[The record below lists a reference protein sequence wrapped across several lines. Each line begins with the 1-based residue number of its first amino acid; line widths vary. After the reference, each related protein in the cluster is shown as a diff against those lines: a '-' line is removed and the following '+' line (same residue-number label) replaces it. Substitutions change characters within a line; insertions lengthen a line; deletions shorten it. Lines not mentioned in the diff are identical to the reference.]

1 MFHFSRTVH
10 RRIPASGPGRQ
21 WHRLLVTA
29 ALLSSVV
36 NATSQSASPAED
48 RLPVLRSLVADPSP
62 AVRAE
67 ALRALARIP
76 TAEAA
81 DLALSVLDLP
91 MDAHLEYALWLTFN
105 DLSKPWIEALQS
117 GAWNVEGREN
127 QLAFALQALPPAQ
140 TAQVLQ
146 GVLGDQPLP
155 RDGSGPWIEAIGKA
169 GGPDSLKRLFQQ
181 VTSGDFDEP
190 TTVRAL
196 RALADA
202 SRLRQQLPT
211 PPLHHLPSLLES
223 TSPSVRLEALRLA
236 ALWKEVPGLV
246 LPILERVRSSS
257 ATPEERTT
265 AVETLRQVGGP
276 EALAGLQRLTG
287 ADSEAGVRRQAVLAW
302 AALDARAAMPVLL
315 ELVTSLNDEPAAL
328 TFWREAL
335 GVRGMGDLL
344 KETLPRTSLPEPVSR
359 AGMRAAREGGRDDVE
374 LVAALA
380 QAGGLTTDSADLTQ
394 SLLLDLAEEALAQG
408 DPHRGER
415 LYRRPDLACVTC
427 HAIGGVGGKVGPD
440 MTSIGASAPLDY
452 LVESLLLPHAKIK
465 EGYHSVIV
473 ETRDGEEY
481 TGTLAREDQEQLV
494 LRNAAGQELAL
505 VKSTLVSREMG
516 RLSLMP
522 SGLLEP
528 LNAGERRDLIAFL
541 SQLGKPGP
549 FDASQGGVARLW
561 RVANVVHTD
570 IQNNQAYW
578 FWKAPW
584 NHQRWMVVPTWVRG
598 HLTADLLEEATRAQA
613 WTSKVETVLATEM
626 ETAAHGPVRFQ
637 MIPTDAALWVEGR
650 PVPISDQG
658 PIMDLGAGRHRVVV
672 RLDPRRIPEVLRLE
686 ATGALFLLE

>member
-1 MFHFSRTVH
+1 MFHFSPTVH
-10 RRIPASGPGRQ
+10 RRIPATGPGQ

-29 ALLSSVV
+29 ALLSSV
-36 NATSQSASPAED
+36 ASALSQAASPADD
-48 RLPVLRSLVADPSP
+48 RLPVLRLLVADPSP

-91 MDAHLEYALWLTFN
+91 MDAHLDYALWLTFN
-105 DLSKPWIEALQS
+105 DLATSWIQSLQS
-117 GAWNVEGREN
+117 GEWKAEGREN

-146 GVLGDQPLP
+146 RVLGDQPLP
-155 RDGSGPWIEAIGKA
+155 RDGTGPWIEAIGKA

-181 VTSGDFDEP
+181 VTTGDFDEP
-190 TTVRAL
+190 AAVRAL
-196 RALADA
+196 RALAEA
-202 SRLRQQLPT
+202 ARFRQQLPAT
-211 PPLHHLPSLLES
+211 PLADFSSLLQ
-223 TSPSVRLEALRLA
+223 SPSEPVRLEALRLA

-246 LPILERVRSSS
+246 PPILERVRSSS
-257 ATPEERTT
+257 ATAEERTA
-265 AVETLRQVGGP
+265 AVETLRQLGGP
-276 EALAGLQRLTG
+276 EALAGLQRLAGTD
-287 ADSEAGVRRQAVLAW
+287 ADAGVRRQAVLAW
-302 AALDARAAMPVLL
+302 AALDARSAMPAVL
-315 ELVTSLNDEPAAL
+315 ELAASLSEEQAAL
-328 TFWREAL
+328 SFWREAL

-344 KETLPRTSLPEPVSR
+344 KESLPQARLPEPVSR

-380 QAGGLTTDSADLTQ
+380 QAGGLTTDSAELTQ
-394 SLLLDLAEEALAQG
+394 SLLHDLAEESLAQG

-440 MTSIGASAPLDY
+440 LTSIGASAPLDY

-465 EGYHSVIV
+465 EGYHSVVV

-481 TGTLAREDQEQLV
+481 TGTLARENQEQLV

-505 VKSTLVSREMG
+505 AKSTLVSREMG

-522 SGLLEP
+522 SGLLES
-528 LNAGERRDLIAFL
+528 LTAGERRDLIAFL

-570 IQNNQAYW
+570 IQNNQADW

-584 NHQRWMVVPTWVRG
+584 NHPRWSVVPAWVQG
-598 HLTADLLEEATRAQA
+598 QLTADLLEEATRAQA

-626 ETAAHGPVRFQ
+626 ETAAPGPVTFRV
-637 MIPTDAALWVEGR
+637 IPTAAALWVEGR
-650 PVPISDQG
+650 PVTLSDRG
-658 PIMDLGAGRHRVVV
+658 PIMDLAAGRHRVVI
-672 RLDPRRIPEVLRLE
+672 RLEPRRIPESLRLE
-686 ATGALFLLE
+686 ATGASFLLE